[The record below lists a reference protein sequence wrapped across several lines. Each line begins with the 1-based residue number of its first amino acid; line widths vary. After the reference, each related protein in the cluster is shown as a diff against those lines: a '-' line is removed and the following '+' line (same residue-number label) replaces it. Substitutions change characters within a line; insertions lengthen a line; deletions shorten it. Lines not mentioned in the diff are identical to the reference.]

1 MKSTSQFEIMKKK
14 QPSFLKKLSQR
25 LHPVLIES
33 SDPIELIKSTDSEQT
48 LFFINPNPIHLGI
61 PSKQSL
67 PFTNFIRAEEFIQLL
82 DCIAKIKGRFILLHP
97 KSAAL
102 MAYCK
107 KFNRHQKPFSSTNSS
122 SKEKTCKNELFIV
135 RNYTL

>member
-25 LHPVLIES
+25 LHSVLIES
-33 SDPIELIKSTDSEQT
+33 SDPIQLIKSTDSEQT

-61 PSKQSL
+61 LSKQSL
-67 PFTNFIRAEEFIQLL
+67 PLTNFIRAEEFIQLL

-107 KFNRHQKPFSSTNSS
+107 KFNRHQKPFSSTHSS
-122 SKEKTCKNELFIV
+122 SKDKTCKNELFIV

>member
-25 LHPVLIES
+25 LHSVLIES
-33 SDPIELIKSTDSEQT
+33 SDPIQLIKSTDSEQT
-48 LFFINPNPIHLGI
+48 LFFINPNPIHLG
-61 PSKQSL
+61 PLSQQTL
-67 PFTNFIRAEEFIQLL
+67 PLTNLIRAEEFIQLL
-82 DCIAKIKGRFILLHP
+82 DCIAKIKGKFILLHP

-107 KFNRHQKPFSSTNSS
+107 KFNRYLKSFSSSNSS
-122 SKEKTCKNELFIV
+122 SLAKASKNELLIV
-135 RNYTL
+135 RNYTM